1 MPDAEGSGSA
11 FGFAP
16 VVALE
21 ATGSVLSAD
30 GRSSAHHTTNIVV
43 SAGPGDESRGRSQAL
58 GVLDGEPSRRAV
70 FQADGLRRAVFQ
82 ADGLR
87 RTADSRRISQRVMQ
101 VMINGSSRCEHY
113 RRRPYERLCAGGTG
127 LLSHGSAVSG

>member
-70 FQADGLRRAVFQ
+70 FQADGLRR
-82 ADGLR
+82 
-87 RTADSRRISQRVMQ
+87 TADSRRISQRVMQ